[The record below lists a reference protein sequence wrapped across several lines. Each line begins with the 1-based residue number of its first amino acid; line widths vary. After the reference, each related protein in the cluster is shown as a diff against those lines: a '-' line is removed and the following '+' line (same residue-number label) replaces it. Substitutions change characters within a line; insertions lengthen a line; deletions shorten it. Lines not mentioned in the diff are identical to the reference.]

1 MFPSL
6 AWTNTV
12 IYIIIDPIKEGLEC
26 YGASGKK
33 KKTCPETIMYLK
45 TSTVQGES
53 EGFHWFQVELKQVK
67 PSSLYHNVIIIINI
81 DHLQATFKYNLW
93 NHGLFFFAT
102 DNCIVIGFR
111 GHWFLYSSFS
121 QIQSQ
126 VFWKSMIPSRK
137 VNNQTSL
144 WLNQLGGEM

>member
-1 MFPSL
+1 M
-6 AWTNTV
+6 
-12 IYIIIDPIKEGLEC
+12 GLQEK
-26 YGASGKK
+26 KK

-67 PSSLYHNVIIIINI
+67 PQHSSSLYHNVIIIINI

-111 GHWFLYSSFS
+111 GHWFLDSSFS

-126 VFWKSMIPSRK
+126 LFWKSMIPSRK
-137 VNNQTSL
+137 VINQTSL